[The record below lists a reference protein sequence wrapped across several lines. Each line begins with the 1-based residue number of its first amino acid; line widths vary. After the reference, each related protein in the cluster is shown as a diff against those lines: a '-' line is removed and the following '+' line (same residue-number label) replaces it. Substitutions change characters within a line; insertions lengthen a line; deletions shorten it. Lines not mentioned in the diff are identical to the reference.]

1 MISNQLTSLQLFTTS
16 LLFSSP
22 RLRFSKPQ
30 KQAILRWARELGAS
44 NVPVLSTL
52 VHQQR
57 KIEMRVGHPTEKV
70 TSPFGNVFYF
80 NDVGKAIARVGL
92 VLHNEGNRCSH
103 NHRAQDYANPL
114 TRFAMRDYPHD
125 DGPRMS
131 QIHNGQKMLLDLP
144 RHVTTPTVR
153 VDDRIYFVGELL
165 QRKSGAYFIP
175 ERFFTRNTGEQGP
188 GQQQELFSLGRN
200 AVRSSVS
207 GLCRRHKICLMSPQG
222 RICCK

>member
-1 MISNQLTSLQLFTTS
+1 MIPNQLTSLQLFTTS

-30 KQAILRWARELGAS
+30 KQAILRWARDLGAP
-44 NVPVLSTL
+44 NVPVLNTL
-52 VHQQR
+52 ERQQQ

-80 NDVGKAIARVGL
+80 NDIGKAIARVGL
-92 VLHNEGNRCSH
+92 VSHNKAIKCSH

-125 DGPRMS
+125 DGPGMS

-144 RHVTTPTVR
+144 QHVTTPTVR

-175 ERFFTRNTGEQGP
+175 ERFFTRNTGGLGP
-188 GQQQELFSLGRN
+188 GQQQELFSLGRS

-207 GLCRRHKICLMSPQG
+207 GFCHRHKFSLMSSQG
-222 RICCK
+222 GICCK